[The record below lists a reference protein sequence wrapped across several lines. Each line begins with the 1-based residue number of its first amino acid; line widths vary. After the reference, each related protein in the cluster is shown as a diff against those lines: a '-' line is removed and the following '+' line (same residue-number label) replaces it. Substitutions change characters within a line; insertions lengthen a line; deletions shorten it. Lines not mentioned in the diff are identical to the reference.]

1 MAHSHYG
8 EPTWGSKVLIM
19 TFSVAVAFMA
29 GWLALALMLR
39 QSDPPGPVADRE
51 VPAMPTKQ
59 LPRVAA
65 AAAIT
70 RPLVAASQLLSPKA
84 DPVAATGTIPPPPP
98 ANPSPGPAQA
108 AAPAPAAAPAAASPA
123 AASPAAAASPMT
135 LASLPPVPVL
145 APPETV
151 PATQPG
157 ATSVPAGDIYGQ
169 VTNKITED
177 DAVDP
182 PEVVPL
188 PPRRPH
194 FAAVPIPRPRPQ
206 IPEEQA
212 RAEPQTLVDF
222 LTNGWR

>member
-1 MAHSHYG
+1 
-8 EPTWGSKVLIM
+8 M

-39 QSDPPGPVADRE
+39 ESDAPAPVADRE

-59 LPRVAA
+59 PPRVAA
-65 AAAIT
+65 SAVLS

-84 DPVAATGTIPPPPP
+84 DPVAPTGTIPPPPP
-98 ANPSPGPAQA
+98 ADPSPRPAQA
-108 AAPAPAAAPAAASPA
+108 AAPASPAAPASQ
-123 AASPAAAASPMT
+123 MT
-135 LASLPPVPVL
+135 LASLPPVPVV
-145 APPETV
+145 APPETI
-151 PATQPG
+151 PAAQPG
-157 ATSVPAGDIYGQ
+157 AASATDRVAVGNIYGQ
-169 VTNKITED
+169 VTNKITEED
-177 DAVDP
+177 PVDLP
-182 PEVVPL
+182 DVIPL

-206 IPEEQA
+206 IAEETQA

>member
-1 MAHSHYG
+1 
-8 EPTWGSKVLIM
+8 M

-59 LPRVAA
+59 PPRVAA

-108 AAPAPAAAPAAASPA
+108 AAPAPAAAPAV
-123 AASPAAAASPMT
+123 ASPAAAASPMT

-145 APPETV
+145 APPETI
-151 PATQPG
+151 PAAQPG
-157 ATSVPAGDIYGQ
+157 AASVPAGDIYGQ

-177 DAVDP
+177 DPADP